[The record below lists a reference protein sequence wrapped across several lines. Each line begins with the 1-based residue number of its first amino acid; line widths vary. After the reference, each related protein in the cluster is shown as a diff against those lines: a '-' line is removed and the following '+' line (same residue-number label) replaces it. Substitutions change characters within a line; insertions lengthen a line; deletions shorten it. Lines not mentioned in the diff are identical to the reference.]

1 MKQVFFY
8 LKLFLRIR
16 VSQTLLILIKQSLGY
31 TLYFSMILY
40 FEKTLCNVAQ
50 DIRFSLFFFILFNK
64 LVNVGI
70 YRVCLILLLL
80 LLLLLLNVIAIS

>member
-31 TLYFSMILY
+31 TLYFSMTLY
-40 FEKTLCNVAQ
+40 FEKSPCNVAQ
-50 DIRFSLFFFILFNK
+50 DIRFALFFSFYLTNYLTSVFAEF
-64 LVNVGI
+64 V
-70 YRVCLILLLL
+70 
-80 LLLLLLNVIAIS
+80 